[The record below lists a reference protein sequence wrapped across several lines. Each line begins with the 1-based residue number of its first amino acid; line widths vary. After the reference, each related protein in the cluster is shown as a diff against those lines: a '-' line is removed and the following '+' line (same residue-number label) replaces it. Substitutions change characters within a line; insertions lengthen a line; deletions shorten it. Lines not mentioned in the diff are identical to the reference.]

1 MLKKNQKNNKGILSY
16 IAMLWLLYVADSMLF
31 SLNNNSNVMKLA
43 QLSQLVVGFVL
54 LFFIIKKNISWRLT
68 Q

>member
-31 SLNNNSNVMKLA
+31 SLNNNSNVMRIA
-43 QLSQLVVGFVL
+43 QISQVVVGFVL
-54 LFFIIKKNISWRLT
+54 LFFIIKKNIFF
-68 Q
+68 